1 VFLGLLTFFLST
13 FFFSSFHMRSDG
25 FEINLYVLDQ
35 LQRIIFR
42 YLLLSPSLLQD
53 ISTKFMNIK
62 KSCCS

>member
-1 VFLGLLTFFLST
+1 
-13 FFFSSFHMRSDG
+13 MRSDG